1 MADPQQVLAQRVHDA
16 IAASFGPEYGGADP
30 LIRPSSFA
38 DYQANVAL
46 PLGKRLGRPPREVA
60 AELAGRLDVT
70 DMCATPEVSGPGFI
84 NFTLRDDWI
93 AAQASQMLGD
103 SRLGLAPT
111 ASPQTVV
118 VEYSSPN
125 VAKEMHVGHLRTTIV
140 GDAIARVLEFA
151 GHRVIRDN
159 HVGDW
164 GTPFG
169 MLIEH
174 LLDVGADSAEAALL
188 TTDPNA
194 FYQAARRKFD
204 NEPAFTERA
213 RNRLV
218 LLQAGDPET
227 MAIWQR
233 LVDISREYLHQVYA
247 RLGVSLTDDD
257 IRGESFYN
265 DLLADTVD
273 ELVEEGIATVSEGA
287 LCAFPAGFTGREGRP
302 LPLIIRKSDGGYNY
316 ASTDLAAVR
325 YRVDKLSCDRS
336 VYVVGSEQALHF
348 QMVFAVARQAGWIPD
363 GVRFEH
369 AQIGMVLGQDG
380 NRLRTREGET
390 PKLSGLLQE
399 GVDRARGILDELD
412 AADRFDA
419 AELDAVAEAV
429 GIGAVKYADL
439 STARESAYLFDW
451 DRMISFRGN
460 TGPYLQY
467 ATARIRSIF
476 RRAAETGAAET
487 AAAETAAAGTGA
499 AGGTGVGTGAEAAA
513 RRSDVAITAGPERAL
528 ALRLLSFGAVVT
540 QLGETAEPHRLC
552 AYLFDVASLFTTF
565 YEECPVLKAEP
576 ASLRASRLALCVLT
590 LDVLTK
596 GLDLLGVPIPERM

>member
-16 IAASFGPEYGGADP
+16 IVASFGPEYGDADP

-60 AELAGRLDVT
+60 AELTGRLDVT
-70 DMCATPEVSGPGFI
+70 DMCAAPEVSGPGFI
-84 NFTLRDDWI
+84 NLTLRDDWI
-93 AAQASQMLGD
+93 AAQASQMLSD
-103 SRLGLAPT
+103 RRLGLALT

-174 LLDVGADSAEAALL
+174 LLDVGEDSAEAALL

-204 NEPAFTERA
+204 TEPEFTERA
-213 RNRLV
+213 RSRLV
-218 LLQAGDPET
+218 RLQAGDPDT
-227 MAIWQR
+227 LAIWQR
-233 LVDISREYLHQVYA
+233 LVDISREYLHQVYT
-247 RLGVSLTDDD
+247 RLRVSLTDAD

-265 DLLADTVD
+265 DMLADTV
-273 ELVEEGIATVSEGA
+273 EKLEEKGIATESEGA

-302 LPLIIRKSDGGYNY
+302 LPLIIRKSDRGYNY
-316 ASTDLAAVR
+316 ATTDLAAVR

-348 QMVFAVARQAGWIPD
+348 QMVFAVARQAGWIPE
-363 GVRFEH
+363 GVSFEH

-380 NRLRTREGET
+380 NRLKTREGET
-390 PKLSGLLQE
+390 PKLSSLLAE
-399 GVDRARGILDELD
+399 GVDRARDILDDLD
-412 AADRFDA
+412 AASRFDA

-476 RRAAETGAAET
+476 RRAAE
-487 AAAETAAAGTGA
+487 
-499 AGGTGVGTGAEAAA
+499 GGTAGSGAGDAEAAA
-513 RRSDVAITAGPERAL
+513 REAGVAITAGPERAL
-528 ALRLLSFGAVVT
+528 ARRLLSFGAVVT

-552 AYLFDVASLFTTF
+552 AYLFEVASLFTTF

-576 ASLRASRLALCVLT
+576 ESLRVSRLALCALA

>member
-16 IAASFGPEYGGADP
+16 IVASFGHDFGDADP

-38 DYQANVAL
+38 DFQANVAL

-60 AELAGRLDVT
+60 AELAARVDVA
-70 DMCATPEVSGPGFI
+70 DMCAEPEVSGPGFI
-84 NFTLRDDWI
+84 NFSLRDDWI
-93 AAQASQMLGD
+93 AVQATQMLGD
-103 SRLGLAPT
+103 PRLGLAPT
-111 ASPQTVV
+111 ATPQTVV

-188 TTDPNA
+188 STDPNA
-194 FYQAARRKFD
+194 FYQAARRKFET
-204 NEPAFTERA
+204 EPEFTERA
-213 RNRLV
+213 RSRLV
-218 LLQAGDPET
+218 RLQAGDPDT
-227 MAIWQR
+227 LAIWQR
-233 LVDISREYLHQVYA
+233 LVDISREYLHQVYT
-247 RLGVSLTDDD
+247 RLGVSLADGD

-265 DLLADTVD
+265 DMLADTVS
-273 ELVEEGIATVSEGA
+273 ELEERGIATESEGA

-316 ASTDLAAVR
+316 ATTDLAAVR

-348 QMVFAVARQAGWIPD
+348 QMVFAVARQAGWIPA
-363 GVRFEH
+363 GVSFEH

-380 NRLRTREGET
+380 GRLRTREGET
-390 PKLSGLLQE
+390 PKLSGLLDE

-412 AADRFDA
+412 AASRFGP

-476 RRAAETGAAET
+476 RRAGGE
-487 AAAETAAAGTGA
+487 AAASPGAGA
-499 AGGTGVGTGAEAAA
+499 AGIATP
-513 RRSDVAITAGPERAL
+513 AGPGRAL
-528 ALRLLSFGAVVT
+528 ALKLLALGAVLPRV
-540 QLGETAEPHRLC
+540 GETAEPPRLC
-552 AYLFDVASLFTTF
+552 AYLF
-565 YEECPVLKAEP
+565 
-576 ASLRASRLALCVLT
+576 
-590 LDVLTK
+590 
-596 GLDLLGVPIPERM
+596 

>member
-1 MADPQQVLAQRVHDA
+1 MHDA
-16 IAASFGPEYGGADP
+16 IVASFGPDYGDADP
-30 LIRPSSFA
+30 LIRSSSFA
-38 DYQANVAL
+38 DFQANVAL

-60 AELAGRLDVT
+60 GELTARLDVT
-70 DMCATPEVSGPGFI
+70 DMCTAPEVSGPGFI

-93 AAQASQMLGD
+93 AAQASQMLSD
-103 SRLGLAPT
+103 DRLGVEPA

-174 LLDVGADSAEAALL
+174 LLDVGEDSAEAALL
-188 TTDPNA
+188 MTDPNA
-194 FYQAARRKFD
+194 FYQAARHKFD
-204 NEPAFTERA
+204 TDPEFAERA
-213 RNRLV
+213 RSRLV
-218 LLQAGDPET
+218 RLQAGDPDT
-227 MAIWQR
+227 LAIWQR

-247 RLGVSLTDDD
+247 RLRVTLTDDD

-265 DLLADTVD
+265 DMLADTVSVLED
-273 ELVEEGIATVSEGA
+273 RGIATVSDGA

-316 ASTDLAAVR
+316 ATTDLAAVR
-325 YRVDKLSCDRS
+325 YRVDKLSADRS

-363 GVRFEH
+363 GARFEH

-380 NRLRTREGET
+380 NRLKTREGET
-390 PKLSGLLQE
+390 PKLISLLQE

-412 AADRFDA
+412 AAARFDE

-451 DRMISFRGN
+451 ERMISFRGN

-476 RRAAETGAAET
+476 RRAAARGDQRRRGRRGGRPRGGRRDHRGPGA
-487 AAAETAAAGTGA
+487 GA
-499 AGGTGVGTGAEAAA
+499 GAEAAQFRCDGDPA
-513 RRSDVAITAGPERAL
+513 R
-528 ALRLLSFGAVVT
+528 
-540 QLGETAEPHRLC
+540 
-552 AYLFDVASLFTTF
+552 
-565 YEECPVLKAEP
+565 
-576 ASLRASRLALCVLT
+576 
-590 LDVLTK
+590 
-596 GLDLLGVPIPERM
+596 

>member
-1 MADPQQVLAQRVHDA
+1 MADPQQVLARRVHDA
-16 IAASFGPEYGGADP
+16 IVASFGPDFGDADP
-30 LIRPSSFA
+30 LVRPSSFA
-38 DYQANVAL
+38 DFQANVAL

-60 AELAGRLDVT
+60 AELAARLNVT
-70 DMCATPEVSGPGFI
+70 DMCAEPQVSGPGFI

-93 AAQASQMLGD
+93 AAQASLMLND
-103 SRLGLAPT
+103 PRLGLAPV

-174 LLDVGADSAEAALL
+174 LLDVGPDSAEAALL
-188 TTDPNA
+188 ITDPNA
-194 FYQAARRKFD
+194 FYQAGRRQFD
-204 NEPAFTERA
+204 TDPAFAERA
-213 RNRLV
+213 RSRLV
-218 LLQAGDPET
+218 RLQAGDPDT
-227 MAIWQR
+227 LAIWQR
-233 LVDISREYLHQVYA
+233 LVDISRQYLHQVYA
-247 RLGVSLTDDD
+247 RLRVSLTDDD

-265 DLLADTVD
+265 DMLADTVAA
-273 ELVEEGIATVSEGA
+273 LEERGIAVMSEGA
-287 LCAFPAGFTGREGRP
+287 LCAFPPGFTGREGRP

-316 ASTDLAAVR
+316 ATTDLAAVR

-348 QMVFAVARQAGWIPD
+348 QMIFAVAREAGWIPE

-380 NRLRTREGET
+380 NRLKTREGET
-390 PKLSGLLQE
+390 PKLSDLLQE
-399 GVDRARGILDELD
+399 GVDRARGILDEVD
-412 AADRFDA
+412 AASRFEP

-439 STARESAYLFDW
+439 STARDSAYLFDW

-476 RRAAETGAAET
+476 RRAGADADPEIR
-487 AAAETAAAGTGA
+487 GS
-499 AGGTGVGTGAEAAA
+499 
-513 RRSDVAITAGPERAL
+513 RVAVTAGPERAL
-528 ALRLLSFGAVVT
+528 ALRLLGFGAVVT
-540 QLGETAEPHRLC
+540 AVGETAEPHRLC

-576 ASLRASRLALCVLT
+576 ESLRARRLALCALTLRVLT
-590 LDVLTK
+590 E
-596 GLDLLGVPIPERM
+596 GLGLLGVPVPEQM